1 VIKTLVVG
9 SMSIVAYKLQISG
22 PHRQRAIQDAS
33 WLSAGPAG
41 SRSTAHGPARIVDD
55 RPKDRDQSQWI
66 SVPGPEALA

>member
-9 SMSIVAYKLQISG
+9 STSIVAHKLRISG
-22 PHRQRAIQDAS
+22 PCRQRAIRDAS

-41 SRSTAHGPARIVDD
+41 SRSTARGPARIADD
-55 RPKDRDQSQWI
+55 RPKDRDQSQGT